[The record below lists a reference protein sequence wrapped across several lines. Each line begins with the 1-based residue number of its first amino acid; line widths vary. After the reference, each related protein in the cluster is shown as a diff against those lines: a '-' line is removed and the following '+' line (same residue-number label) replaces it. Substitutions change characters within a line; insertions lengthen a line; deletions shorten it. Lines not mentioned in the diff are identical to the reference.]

1 MTGIRVALVGT
12 GHIAEAAHLPAFAA
26 EAARTELVAAV
37 DLDRGRAEDFAAR
50 HGIPAAYGD
59 LQAMLDRERPD
70 LVVLCSPPAAHLD
83 AVLSSLAAG
92 AWVWLEKPPV
102 LSLAEFDR
110 IEEAER
116 AGGPYVSVIFQHRF
130 GSAARRLVRQVR
142 AGDLGQ
148 PLVAQSVTAWYRPDA
163 YYAVPWRGRWDTEGG
178 GTTLGHG
185 IHQMDLMLAV
195 LGPWAE
201 VQAMAGR
208 LQRDIEVEDVSTA
221 LVRFES
227 GALATVVNSA
237 LSLREESYL
246 RFDFADATVELRH
259 LYGYGDADWTY
270 TPPRPV
276 PPGEAD
282 VPSSH
287 TAQLPYLLDA
297 MERGERPP
305 LSGPAGRESLELVTA
320 LYRAAFTGTPTRRA
334 DLTPDDPF
342 YHRLHGDVPGW
353 APAPAAPRGN

>member
-1 MTGIRVALVGT
+1 MAGFRVALVGT
-12 GHIAEAAHLPAFAA
+12 GHIAEVAHLPAFAA
-26 EAARTELVAAV
+26 ESARTELVAAV
-37 DLDRGRAEDFAAR
+37 DIDADRAAAFAAR

-59 LQAMLDRERPD
+59 LDRMLDRERPD

-83 AVLSSLAAG
+83 AVLRSLAAG

-110 IEEAER
+110 IERAEQV
-116 AGGPYVSVIFQHRF
+116 GGPYVSVIFQHRF
-130 GSAARRLVRQVR
+130 GSAARRLVREVA

-148 PLVAQSVTAWYRPDA
+148 PLVAQSVTTWHRPDA

-195 LGPWAE
+195 LGPWTE

-221 LVRFES
+221 LIRFES

-246 RFDFADATVELRH
+246 RFDFAEASVELRH

-276 PPGEAD
+276 PPGEPE
-282 VPSSH
+282 VRSSH
-287 TAQLPYLLDA
+287 TAQLPFLLDA

-305 LSGPAGRESLELVTA
+305 LSGPQGRASLELVTA
-320 LYRAAFTGTPTRRA
+320 LYRAAFTGRPTRPA

-342 YHRLHGDVPGW
+342 HHHLHGNTPGW
-353 APAPAAPRGN
+353 APVPAASRGK